1 MSKPARASSRLI
13 ARPMRLPPP
22 VTSAAPRSAEGL
34 VNPAEFDEV
43 DDAENGDEAED
54 DVEGQHG
61 TLLVPPGNRARLAN
75 LQDEPAVQFA
85 KGGYRRPMN
94 PMLLSMIAVVIA
106 GGATALQAPTNAK
119 MMTAVGSP
127 VNAAFVSF
135 AVGTAALGILAMVL
149 QARPDM
155 VAARNLP
162 WYAWIGGLYGAVF
175 VVAAAWG
182 VPRLGVALTITLM
195 VAGQLLIGLIL
206 DHFGAFGSPQSPIS
220 LGRLAGVA
228 LVIGG
233 VLMVRRF

>member
-1 MSKPARASSRLI
+1 
-13 ARPMRLPPP
+13 
-22 VTSAAPRSAEGL
+22 
-34 VNPAEFDEV
+34 
-43 DDAENGDEAED
+43 
-54 DVEGQHG
+54 
-61 TLLVPPGNRARLAN
+61 
-75 LQDEPAVQFA
+75 
-85 KGGYRRPMN
+85 MN
-94 PMLLSMIAVVIA
+94 PMLLSMIAVVLA

-135 AVGTAALGILAMVL
+135 AVGTAALGILAVIL
-149 QARPDM
+149 QTKPDM

-162 WYAWIGGLYGAVF
+162 WYAWVGGLYGAVF

-206 DHFGAFGSPQSPIS
+206 DQVGAFGAPQHPIS

>member
-1 MSKPARASSRLI
+1 MRA
-13 ARPMRLPPP
+13 A
-22 VTSAAPRSAEGL
+22 G
-34 VNPAEFDEV
+34 
-43 DDAENGDEAED
+43 
-54 DVEGQHG
+54 
-61 TLLVPPGNRARLAN
+61 
-75 LQDEPAVQFA
+75 
-85 KGGYRRPMN
+85 KGASHDGMN
-94 PMLLSMIAVVIA
+94 PMLLSMIAVVLA

-135 AVGTAALGILAMVL
+135 AVGTAALGIVAMIL
-149 QARPDM
+149 QTKPDLT
-155 VAARNLP
+155 AARGLP
-162 WYAWIGGLYGAVF
+162 WYAWIGGLYGAIF

-220 LGRLAGVA
+220 LGRMAGVA
-228 LVIGG
+228 LVVAG

>member
-1 MSKPARASSRLI
+1 
-13 ARPMRLPPP
+13 
-22 VTSAAPRSAEGL
+22 
-34 VNPAEFDEV
+34 
-43 DDAENGDEAED
+43 
-54 DVEGQHG
+54 
-61 TLLVPPGNRARLAN
+61 
-75 LQDEPAVQFA
+75 
-85 KGGYRRPMN
+85 MN
-94 PMLLSMIAVVIA
+94 PMLLSMIAVVLA

-119 MMTAVGSP
+119 MMGAVGSP

-135 AVGTAALGILAMVL
+135 AVGTAALGILAVIL

-162 WYAWIGGLYGAVF
+162 WYAWVGGLYGAIF

-206 DHFGAFGSPQSPIS
+206 DHFGAFGAPAHPMN
-220 LGRLAGVA
+220 LGRVAGVA
-228 LVIGG
+228 LVIAG